1 MNTPKVSIAIAT
13 YNGEKYLDEQ
23 LKSIFEQT
31 YVNIEVIACDD
42 CSTDGTIQILE
53 RYCRY
58 TNFKYFLNN
67 KNLGYVKNFQKVISM
82 CSGDFIALCD
92 QDDIWMPTKIEELL
106 ENIGDNLCIHSDA
119 FLINNDSGIISE
131 SYSQY
136 SSKLTMPESMYDLA
150 FNGCVTGC
158 TALFSR
164 ELLNDLLPF
173 PQNLDVHDRWI
184 GALAFSK
191 GRLKYIDKSLIKY
204 RQHENNNIGAA
215 NVNLNLS
222 KMILNWFSKNRKILF
237 KKNSNFENVY
247 RRHHA
252 FVGILLERFPSN
264 FSYEEKRNLYKLL
277 KIYEGFMAGGVY
289 SLINFFKYIK
299 YFHAVELNKN
309 LGYKVLFYCAIFR
322 EVLLRCAKKNS

>member
-31 YVNIEVIACDD
+31 HVNIEVIACDD

-119 FLINNDSGIISE
+119 FLINNDSEIISE

-237 KKNSNFENVY
+237 KKNGNFENVY